1 MKNLTDSV
9 VLITGAAGGFG
20 QSLTRLL
27 LREGCRLIL
36 ADLSRGAVV
45 AAAEAAAG
53 AVPGAHGRI
62 IGFIAA
68 DLATPEGAGQ
78 LHREALAVS
87 PRVDMLVNNA
97 GIGMSGRIDHIPQ
110 AKWERLMQINLLA
123 PMRLTAL
130 LLPAMIDRRGGHIVN
145 ICSAASLL
153 GAPGLSVYNTSKFG
167 LRGFSESLAHDV
179 RRHGVDVTA
188 IYPFFSRTPILESE
202 QFGEGRTLKLPD
214 RLITDPDKIM
224 AALVEG
230 IKRRRLHVY
239 PDPMARRIHFLRRL
253 SS

>member
-1 MKNLTDSV
+1 MKTLTDNV

-36 ADLSRGAVV
+36 ADLSRAALV
-45 AAAEAAAG
+45 AAAEAAARAVAG
-53 AVPGAHGRI
+53 APGRI
-62 IGFIAA
+62 IGFVEA
-68 DLATPEGAGQ
+68 DLATAEGAER
-78 LHREALAVS
+78 LHRGALAVS
-87 PRVDMLVNNA
+87 PRVDVLVNNA

-110 AKWERLMQINLLA
+110 AKWERLMQVNLLA

-130 LLPAMIDRRGGHIVN
+130 FLPAMVGRRSGHIVN

-153 GAPGLSVYNTSKFG
+153 GAPGLSVYNASKFG

-179 RRHGVDVTA
+179 RRQGVDVTA
-188 IYPFFSRTPILESE
+188 VYPFFSRTPILQSE
-202 QFGEGRTLKLPD
+202 QFGDRRPLTLPD
-214 RLITDPDKIM
+214 HLITDPDRIM
-224 AALVEG
+224 AALVSG
-230 IKRRRLHVY
+230 VKRRRLHIY
-239 PDPMARRIHFLRRL
+239 PDAMARRIHFLRRL